1 MLKTGKLDSKMLSAL
16 LTSLPQNRE
25 EIILGPGMG
34 RDCCLIDF
42 GETVCA
48 MTTDPITGV
57 SQNQGVLGV
66 HVSLNDLA
74 AYGAEPIGL
83 LLTLMAPP
91 NGRYADIETVMN
103 DAAGEAE
110 RMGLD
115 VLGGH
120 TEVTDA
126 VTRLILSVTAIGKVD
141 KDRLVMPDRIKPGY
155 RLVMTKSAGI
165 EGTAILAGECGD
177 VLADELGEDCVQGAL
192 GMMDAISVLPESR
205 IAVDAGAVAMHDVT
219 EGGLLGAAWEFAEAA
234 GLGLHIYREHIA
246 VAETTRS
253 ICEFLKI
260 DPLKL
265 ISSGCMLIAIPES
278 GALVEALEEAG
289 IPACDIGHFNEMGD
303 KQIVTHGAK
312 SFIEPPEADA
322 LFDALARC
330 QQIV

>member
-16 LTSLPQNRE
+16 LTGLPQNRE
-25 EIILGPGMG
+25 EVILGPGMG

-42 GETVCA
+42 GESICA

-57 SQNQGVLGV
+57 SRNQGVLGV

-83 LLTLMAPP
+83 LVTLMAPP
-91 NGRYADIETVMN
+91 DGRYADIETVMS

-126 VTRLILSVTAIGKVD
+126 VTRLVLSVTAIGKVS
-141 KDRLVMPDRIKPGY
+141 KDRLLMPDRIRPGF
-155 RLVMTKSAGI
+155 RLVMTKTAGI
-165 EGTAILAGECGD
+165 EGTAILAAECGEA
-177 VLADELGEDCVQGAL
+177 LADELGEDCVKEAL
-192 GMMDAISVLPESR
+192 GMMDTISVLPESR
-205 IAVDAGAVAMHDVT
+205 IAAETGAVAMHDVT

-246 VAETTRS
+246 VAESTRA
-253 ICEFLKI
+253 ICEYLKI

-265 ISSGCMLIAIPES
+265 ISSGCMLIAVPES
-278 GALVEALEEAG
+278 EPLIEALRDAG
-289 IPACDIGHFNEMGD
+289 IDAHDIGCFNERGD
-303 KQIVTHGAK
+303 RQIIANGVKA
-312 SFIEPPEADA
+312 FIEPPDADE
-322 LFDALARC
+322 LYDALARC

>member
-1 MLKTGKLDSKMLSAL
+1 MKTGKLDSKMLSAL
-16 LTSLPQNRE
+16 LTNLPQNRE

-57 SQNQGVLGV
+57 SKNQGLLGV

-74 AYGAEPIGL
+74 AFGAEPIGL

-91 NGRYADIETVMN
+91 HSVYAEIETVMN

-115 VLGGH
+115 ILGGH

-126 VTRLILSVTAIGKVD
+126 VTRLILSVTAIGKVAKD
-141 KDRLVMPDRIKPGY
+141 KLVMPERIRPGY
-155 RLVMTKSAGI
+155 RLVMTKTAGI
-165 EGTAILAGECGD
+165 EGTTILANECGD
-177 VLADELGEDCVQGAL
+177 LLADELGQDCVSNARA
-192 GMMDAISVLPESR
+192 MMDGISVLAESR
-205 IAVDAGAVAMHDVT
+205 IAVDMGAVAMHDVT
-219 EGGLLGAAWEFAEAA
+219 EGGLLGAAWEFAQAA
-234 GLGLHIYREHIA
+234 GLGVHIYREHIS
-246 VAETTRS
+246 VAESTRE
-253 ICEFLKI
+253 ICRWLRI

-278 GALVEALEEAG
+278 GPLIETLSAAG
-289 IPACDIGHFNEMGD
+289 IPACDIGYFNQLGD
-303 KQIVTHGAK
+303 KQIISNGVKAVL
-312 SFIEPPEADA
+312 EPPEADA
-322 LFDALARC
+322 LYDALARC

>member
-1 MLKTGKLDSKMLSAL
+1 MLKTGKLDSKMLAAL
-16 LTSLPQNRE
+16 LSDLPQNRE

-42 GETVCA
+42 GEAICA

-91 NGRYADIETVMN
+91 NSRYGDIETVMN

-126 VTRLILSVTAIGKVD
+126 VTRLVLSVTAIGKVQ
-141 KDRLVMPDRIKPGY
+141 KDRLVMPERIKPGY
-155 RLVMTKSAGI
+155 RLVMTKAAGI
-165 EGTAILAGECGD
+165 EGTAILAAECGEA
-177 VLADELGEDCVQGAL
+177 LSEELGEDCIKAAL
-192 GMMDAISVLPESR
+192 DMMDDISVLPESR
-205 IAVDAGAVAMHDVT
+205 IAADMGAVAMHDVT

-246 VAETTRS
+246 VSDATAA
-253 ICEFLKI
+253 ICEYLKI

-265 ISSGCMLIAIPES
+265 ISSGCMLIAVPES
-278 GALVEALEEAG
+278 EALVGALAEAG
-289 IPACDIGHFNEMGD
+289 ISACDIGCFNERGD
-303 KQIVTHGAK
+303 KQIVSNGAK
-312 SFIEPPEADA
+312 MFIEPPEADE
-322 LFDALARC
+322 LYDALARC

>member
-16 LTSLPQNRE
+16 LHNLPQNRE

-57 SQNQGVLGV
+57 SRNQGVLGV

-91 NGRYADIETVMN
+91 NGQYAEIETVMD

-126 VTRLILSVTAIGKVD
+126 VTRLILSVTAIGKVQ

-155 RLVMTKSAGI
+155 RLVMSKTAGI
-165 EGTAILAGECGD
+165 EGTAILASECGEA
-177 VLADELGEDCVQGAL
+177 LSEELGESCIKEAL
-192 GMMDAISVLPESR
+192 SMMDDISVLPESR
-205 IAVDAGAVAMHDVT
+205 IAVDTGAVAMHDVT

-246 VAETTRS
+246 VADVTNS
-253 ICEFLKI
+253 ICGYLKI

-265 ISSGCMLIAIPES
+265 ISSGCMLIAVPES
-278 GALVEALEEAG
+278 EPLIEALKSAG
-289 IPACDIGHFNEMGD
+289 IAACDIGQFNDRGD
-303 KQIVTHGAK
+303 KQIVTGGAK
-312 SFIEPPEADA
+312 AFIDPPDADELYEA
-322 LFDALARC
+322 LTRC

>member
-1 MLKTGKLDSKMLSAL
+1 MLKTGKLDSGMLSAL
-16 LTSLPQNRE
+16 LKKLPQNRD

-42 GETVCA
+42 GEIICA

-57 SQNQGVLGV
+57 SRNQGVLGV

-83 LLTLMAPP
+83 MLTLMAPP
-91 NGRYADIETVMN
+91 NGRYEDIETVMD

-126 VTRLILSVTAIGKVD
+126 VTRLVLSVTAVGKVA
-141 KDRLVMPDRIKPGY
+141 KDRLVMPDRIQPGH
-155 RLVMTKSAGI
+155 RLVMTKTAGI
-165 EGTAILAGECGD
+165 EGTAILACECGD
-177 VLADELGEDCVQGAL
+177 ALAEELGDAL
-192 GMMDAISVLPESR
+192 IEKARGMMDAISVLPESR
-205 IAVDAGAVAMHDVT
+205 IAVDMGAVAMHDVT
-219 EGGLLGAAWEFAEAA
+219 EGGLLGAAWELAQAA

-246 VAETTRS
+246 VAEPTQA
-253 ICEFLKI
+253 ICDLLKI

-265 ISSGCMLIAIPES
+265 ISSGCMLIAVPDS
-278 GALVEALEEAG
+278 APMVAALTEAG
-289 IPACDIGHFNEMGD
+289 IPACDIGHF
-303 KQIVTHGAK
+303 KR
-312 SFIEPPEADA
+312 P
-322 LFDALARC
+322 RR
-330 QQIV
+330 